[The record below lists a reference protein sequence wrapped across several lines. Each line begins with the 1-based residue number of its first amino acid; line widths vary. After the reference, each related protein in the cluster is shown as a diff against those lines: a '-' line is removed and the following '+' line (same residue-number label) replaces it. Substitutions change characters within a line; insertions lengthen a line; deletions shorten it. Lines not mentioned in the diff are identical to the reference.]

1 MRRSRGFSLV
11 ELMMVVAIIG
21 IMASIAMPTFATAL
35 ARAKRVEATSV
46 LVSLQTAQ
54 KAYVASGHEGYA
66 STFDELG
73 FSIEGKRISATQYD
87 GKYYAFVISQ
97 PFGINSFHC
106 VATGQL
112 DADAWPDVII
122 IEEGRP

>member
-11 ELMMVVAIIG
+11 ELMMVVAVIG
-21 IMASIAMPTFATAL
+21 IMASIAMPTFLVAVAK
-35 ARAKRVEATSV
+35 AKRVEATSV
-46 LVSLQTAQ
+46 LLAFQDAQ
-54 KAYVASGHEGYA
+54 KAYRVDRDEYA
-66 STFDELG
+66 DTFDQLG
-73 FSIEGKRISATQYD
+73 FSITGTRVSPTQYH
-87 GKYYAFVISQ
+87 GRYYDFVMSQ
-97 PFGINSFHC
+97 PFGKSSFHC